1 MANETLMRLRVWWF
15 IATPKAVRFAKRL
28 RHLVKTSKMPNM
40 NALDG
45 RLVLV
50 PADQLDD
57 LLELARIATERLP
70 DDQLSKSLRAAV
82 SQVRLSQLVEP

>member
-1 MANETLMRLRVWWF
+1 MWWF
-15 IATPKAVRFAKRL
+15 ITAPRILRFAKRL
-28 RHLVKTSKMPNM
+28 RCMVSGSKITTM

-45 RLVLV
+45 WLVLV

-70 DDQLSKSLRAAV
+70 DDQLSKSLKAAV

>member
-1 MANETLMRLRVWWF
+1 
-15 IATPKAVRFAKRL
+15 
-28 RHLVKTSKMPNM
+28 M

-57 LLELARIATERLP
+57 LLELARIATDRLP
-70 DDQLSKSLRAAV
+70 DDQLSRSLRAAIG
-82 SQVRLSQLVEP
+82 QVRLSQLVEP

>member
-1 MANETLMRLRVWWF
+1 MLSG
-15 IATPKAVRFAKRL
+15 
-28 RHLVKTSKMPNM
+28 SKITTM

-70 DDQLSKSLRAAV
+70 DDQLSKSLKAAV

>member
-1 MANETLMRLRVWWF
+1 MTVRVWWF
-15 IATPKAVRFAKRL
+15 ITAPKLKRFAKRL
-28 RHLVKTSKMPNM
+28 RCLLNGSKIGSM

-57 LLELARIATERLP
+57 LLELARIATDRLP
-70 DDQLSKSLRAAV
+70 DDQLSRSLRAAIG
-82 SQVRLSQLVEP
+82 QVRLSQLVEP

>member
-1 MANETLMRLRVWWF
+1 MKLRVWWF
-15 IATPKAVRFAKRL
+15 ITAPKLVRFAKRL
-28 RHLVKTSKMPNM
+28 RHLLKTSKMPNM

-57 LLELARIATERLP
+57 LLELARITTERLP
-70 DDQLSKSLRAAV
+70 DDQLCRSLRAAI

>member
-1 MANETLMRLRVWWF
+1 MKWRVWWF
-15 IATPKAVRFAKRL
+15 ITAPKLVRFAKRL
-28 RHLVKTSKMPNM
+28 RCIAKTHKIASM

-57 LLELARIATERLP
+57 LLELSRIATERLP
-70 DDQLSKSLRAAV
+70 DDQLSRSLRAAI